1 MASAEQ
7 IKALL
12 RSHVAGDETQF
23 FAVAMQLAASE
34 ARKGH
39 NRVAQEIRDIIDE
52 ARSRGLLDAKR
63 PVPIAQPHGELG
75 DLLEALYPKIRLSD
89 MTLSSEVEGRLKR
102 VIREQRNLQRIQAHG
117 LPARRRLLLIGPP
130 GCGKTMSAAALAGE
144 LGLPLLTVR
153 LDGLITKYMGET
165 IAKLRLIFDALAVT
179 RGVYLFDEFDS
190 IGSDRGYDNDVGE
203 IRRVLNSFLMFIEQ
217 DESNSLIIAATNHP
231 QRLDS
236 ALFRRFDDLIRFELP
251 DKKLLITALKN
262 RLALYD
268 FASDITYECIADAAE
283 GLNFNDITRAADE
296 ALKDVII
303 ADREALTTEDI
314 LTHVQERSS
323 FLK

>member
-12 RSHVAGDETQF
+12 RSHVAGDETHF

-52 ARSRGLLDAKR
+52 ARSRGFLDAKR

-75 DLLEALYPKIRLSD
+75 DLLKALYPKIRLSD
-89 MTLSSEVEGRLKR
+89 MTLSSEVEVRLKR

>member
-1 MASAEQ
+1 
-7 IKALL
+7 
-12 RSHVAGDETQF
+12 
-23 FAVAMQLAASE
+23 
-34 ARKGH
+34 
-39 NRVAQEIRDIIDE
+39 
-52 ARSRGLLDAKR
+52 
-63 PVPIAQPHGELG
+63 
-75 DLLEALYPKIRLSD
+75 
-89 MTLSSEVEGRLKR
+89 
-102 VIREQRNLQRIQAHG
+102 
-117 LPARRRLLLIGPP
+117 
-130 GCGKTMSAAALAGE
+130 
-144 LGLPLLTVR
+144 
-153 LDGLITKYMGET
+153 MGET

>member
-52 ARSRGLLDAKR
+52 ARSRGFLDAKR
-63 PVPIAQPHGELG
+63 PVPIAQPRGELG

-89 MTLSSEVEGRLKR
+89 MTLSSEVEARLKR

-268 FASDITYECIADAAE
+268 FASDIAYECIADAAE

>member
-12 RSHVAGDETQF
+12 RSHVAGDETHF

-52 ARSRGLLDAKR
+52 ARSRGFLDAKR
-63 PVPIAQPHGELG
+63 PVPIAQPRGELG

-89 MTLSSEVEGRLKR
+89 MTLSSEVEVRLKR

>member
-12 RSHVAGDETQF
+12 RSHVAGDETHF

-52 ARSRGLLDAKR
+52 ARSRGFLDAKR
-63 PVPIAQPHGELG
+63 PVPIAQPRGELG

>member
-52 ARSRGLLDAKR
+52 ARSRGFLDAKR
-63 PVPIAQPHGELG
+63 PVPIAQPRGELG